1 MIIYS
6 VLEVNFDY
14 NNDYHYYY
22 DTGTYSTVL
31 KAFTELSDAENYVDE
46 LNFKFIEKSFDYKY
60 PELGIAS
67 GKRNTTF
74 ITLNKEKWN
83 DSKDIL
89 IEKFNLTEDFIC
101 LIAEN
106 VDKCNELDD
115 AFNKLNKNIV
125 VELFKFMSEKSI
137 IVFNLYEIAECELV
151 NIFS

>member
-14 NNDYHYYY
+14 DNDYHYYY

-31 KAFTELSDAENYVDE
+31 KAFTELLDAKNYINE
-46 LNFKFIEKSFDYKY
+46 LNFKFIEESFDYKY
-60 PELGIAS
+60 PELGITS
-67 GKRNTTF
+67 GKRNTTYISF
-74 ITLNKEKWN
+74 NKEKWIDN
-83 DSKDIL
+83 KNLL
-89 IEKFNLTEDFIC
+89 IEKFNLSENFIY

-106 VDKCNELDD
+106 LDRSNELDD

-125 VELFKFMSEKSI
+125 VELFRFLSEKSI

>member
-14 NNDYHYYY
+14 NDYYY
-22 DTGTYSTVL
+22 DTGSYSTVL
-31 KAFTELSDAENYVDE
+31 KAFTELPDAKNYVDE
-46 LNFKFIEKSFDYKY
+46 LNFKFIKESFNYKY
-60 PELGIAS
+60 PELGITS
-67 GKRNTTF
+67 GKRNTTY

-89 IEKFNLTEDFIC
+89 IERFNLTKDFIC
-101 LIAEN
+101 LVTEN
-106 VDKCNELDD
+106 VDRSNELDD

-125 VELFKFMSEKSI
+125 VELFKFMGEKSI

>member
-6 VLEVNFDY
+6 VLETNFEY
-14 NNDYHYYY
+14 NNDYHYYSY
-22 DTGTYSTVL
+22 NGSYLTVL

-46 LNFKFIEKSFDYKY
+46 LNFKFINLSLDFTNI
-60 PELGIAS
+60 ELGITS
-67 GKRNTTF
+67 GNRNTTY
-74 ITLNKEKWN
+74 ISLDKEKWIDN
-83 DSKDIL
+83 KNLL
-89 IEKFNLTEDFIC
+89 IEKFNLTEDFIY

-106 VDKCNELDD
+106 IDDCNKLDD